1 MDLFSIM
8 IKQLEYEATLNLN
21 LKGFDLN
28 FSDKN
33 VKKSRK
39 NEALEKN
46 DTFEKVS
53 TEFSKFVISI
63 DLKKN

>member
-39 NEALEKN
+39 NEALEKMIH
-46 DTFEKVS
+46 
-53 TEFSKFVISI
+53 SK
-63 DLKKN
+63 K